1 MNTEEFVRK
10 DILDAE
16 MSRLQSEINSLHK
29 RIDDTRDSLNRTITI
44 IGLTVGL
51 FAVLLAGL
59 QIAIAFSP
67 VILSAVK

>member
-10 DILDAE
+10 DIFDAE
-16 MSRLQSEINSLHK
+16 MSRLESEINSLHK